1 MDIISRVKNIIVN
14 PKSEWQV
21 IATEPPSAR
30 WVMMNYIVPLTAIAA
45 IAAFVGYG
53 FVGYSFLGVR
63 IAGIQ
68 WGIYNALLKIIVGIA
83 SVYLTAFVVDALAPS
98 FNAEKD
104 FGRSVQ
110 LVAYGATPGLVAAIF
125 AILPAI
131 AWLLSMAGAI
141 YSVYLWYLGLGPV
154 KKTPD
159 DKRVVYLIVS
169 FIVLIV
175 VYVIVGSI
183 LSWILMPVFGLSYSY
198 GPYHNM

>member
-1 MDIISRVKNIIVN
+1 MDIISRIKNMLAN

-21 IATEPPSAR
+21 IATEPPLASS
-30 WVMMNYIVPLTAIAA
+30 VMMNYIVPLTAIAA
-45 IAAFVGYG
+45 IAAFIGYG

-68 WGIYNALLKIIVGIA
+68 WGIYNALVKIIVGIA
-83 SVYLTAFVVDALAPS
+83 SVYITAFVVDALAPS
-98 FNAEKD
+98 FNSEKD

-125 AILPAI
+125 VILPAI
-131 AWLLSMAGAI
+131 AALLSIAGAI
-141 YSVYLWYLGLGPV
+141 YSIYLFYLGLGPI

-159 DKRVVYLIVS
+159 DKRVVYLVVT

-175 VYVIVGSI
+175 VYIIIGSI

-198 GPYHNM
+198 GPYHV